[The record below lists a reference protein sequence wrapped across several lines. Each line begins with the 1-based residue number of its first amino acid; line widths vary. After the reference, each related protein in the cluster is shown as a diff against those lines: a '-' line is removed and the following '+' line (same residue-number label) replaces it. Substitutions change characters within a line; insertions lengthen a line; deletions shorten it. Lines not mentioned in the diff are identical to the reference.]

1 MNEKK
6 IFSPD
11 AITDFHDPSYN
22 FLSNFYAAD
31 VLYEG
36 LLYKNNEAAFQ
47 AQKCLAIEEKRKF
60 VNLPPSK
67 SKALGRKVHLRP
79 DWEIVKFRIMEE
91 IVRAKF
97 FQHPELAV
105 KLISTGDRPLIEGNL
120 WGDTCWGADAI
131 SGQGENNLGKILMK
145 IRNELK

>member
-6 IFSPD
+6 IFPQD
-11 AITDFHDPSYN
+11 AITDFHDPRYS

-36 LLYKNNEAAFQ
+36 LIYKNNEAAFQ
-47 AQKCLAIEEKRKF
+47 AQKCLSLEEKQNF
-60 VNLPPSK
+60 VNLPPNK
-67 SKALGRKVHLRP
+67 SKALGRKVRLRP
-79 DWEIVKFRIMEE
+79 DWEEVKFGIMEE

-105 KLISTGDRPLIEGNL
+105 KLVSTGDRPLIEGNL
-120 WGDTCWGADAI
+120 WGDTCWGIDAR
-131 SGQGENNLGKILMK
+131 SGKGENNLGKILMK